1 MKNKDIIPLFLIFLM
16 FVAGFLL
23 YDNVPDKLPI
33 HWDSNGSPD
42 GFGSKFTAL
51 FLMPII
57 TLGIY
62 IFLLIVPYI
71 AVYKKN
77 IKSFF
82 LYYYGIKLSL
92 VIFMGLLYTFSIIQI
107 FKPVNMNYLMMPL
120 IFVFFLVLGFFIR
133 KTKRNYFVGIR
144 TPWTLASEKNWK
156 ETNKVGG
163 YGMQGLGI
171 LALVC
176 MFCSKPIII
185 FFIGIV
191 LYVIFIFGYSYGQYK
206 KEI

>member
-1 MKNKDIIPLFLIFLM
+1 MKNKNIIPLFLIFLM

-42 GFGSKFTAL
+42 GYGSKFTAL
-51 FLMPII
+51 FLLPII
-57 TLGIY
+57 TLGMY
-62 IFLLIVPYI
+62 FFLLIVPYI

-92 VIFMGLLYTFSIIQI
+92 VIFMGLLYIFSIIQI
-107 FKPVNMNYLMMPL
+107 FKPLNMNYLMMPL
-120 IFVFFLVLGFFIR
+120 VFSFFLVLGYFIR

-144 TPWTLASEKNWK
+144 TPWTLASENNWK
-156 ETNKVGG
+156 KTNKVGG
-163 YGMQGLGI
+163 YAMQGLGVFAI
-171 LALVC
+171 IS
-176 MFCSKPIII
+176 MFLTRPIIV

-206 KEI
+206 KEL